1 MLEVKLLFSLF
12 PAGVGP
18 EVLDWYVKVF
28 EDLIPVALLLRSIP
42 EVEVCG
48 AMYVL
53 DIVEELM
60 LVVLNGE
67 GELILLIGFLYGLL
81 S

>member
-1 MLEVKLLFSLF
+1 
-12 PAGVGP
+12 
-18 EVLDWYVKVF
+18 
-28 EDLIPVALLLRSIP
+28 LLRSIP